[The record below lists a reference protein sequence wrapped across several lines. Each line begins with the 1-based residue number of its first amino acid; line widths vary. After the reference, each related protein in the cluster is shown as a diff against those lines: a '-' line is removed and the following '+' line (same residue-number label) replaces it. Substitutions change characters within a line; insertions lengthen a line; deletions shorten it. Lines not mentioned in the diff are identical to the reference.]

1 MEMIFSL
8 CKQPGSHPPK
18 KIQVPISTPDT
29 WTCFTNLFYVVFVV
43 QKTVKVYESVAT
55 FRILQIPQAFG
66 SQFPTSTRTIAP
78 SRNWP
83 RYPQRPWSLRA
94 AEEISMVMTGHDSE
108 NGHSAYVI
116 QWEYVPIP
124 KKFLTI
130 LEQNPLHRFSTQNR
144 PKKIELCQCNP
155 GQVGQYLVIGHILHQ
170 VRPS

>member
-1 MEMIFSL
+1 MNMFHEPFLCCLRGPKNRESL
-8 CKQPGSHPPK
+8 YK
-18 KIQVPISTPDT
+18 
-29 WTCFTNLFYVVFVV
+29 
-43 QKTVKVYESVAT
+43 SVAT